1 MDLSGAK
8 DPNKRQLALIEK
20 LANEV
25 SVNLQVGGG
34 IRTKE
39 EIQALLDC
47 GIKRVVIGSLAIT
60 NPTLCVEIL
69 QHFGSEAIVLALDT
83 ILKKII

>member
-20 LANEV
+20 LTNEV

-47 GIKRVVIGSLAIT
+47 GSKACSDRLFGNYKSYA
-60 NPTLCVEIL
+60 LC
-69 QHFGSEAIVLALDT
+69 
-83 ILKKII
+83 